1 VVENITVNVGRTG
14 ALTPTAN
21 LRPVV
26 VSGVTVSN
34 ATLHNEDEI
43 ARLGLEIGDT
53 VLIERSGDV
62 HVRVGV
68 HAAGDGACLYNG
80 QCHPSSQVE
89 GVARTRWPS
98 DP

>member
-1 VVENITVNVGRTG
+1 MAGQAGTVTAGPFDPGQADGPEPAQPAEKAGVAGRG
-14 ALTPTAN
+14 DREFPDAQQTPD
-21 LRPVV
+21 
-26 VSGVTVSN
+26 G
-34 ATLHNEDEI
+34 
-43 ARLGLEIGDT
+43 
-53 VLIERSGDV
+53 IERSGDV

-98 DP
+98 DL